1 MIFSVVTKTGSKL
14 FPKHDLTNS
23 LLNKERLS
31 FSAAVLMSLVGLGL
45 SVFSTNQILLASSSA
60 RPILSSKSPYKD
72 VEREIVSYDIFIQM
86 KKIEFQ
92 MRKEKKT
99 DFEPEILIKKKTRI
113 AGGICLLSNEL
124 CIFLSCKNTS
134 R

>member
-31 FSAAVLMSLVGLGL
+31 FSAAVLMSLFGLGL

-60 RPILSSKSPYKD
+60 RPILSSKSP
-72 VEREIVSYDIFIQM
+72 
-86 KKIEFQ
+86 
-92 MRKEKKT
+92 
-99 DFEPEILIKKKTRI
+99 
-113 AGGICLLSNEL
+113 
-124 CIFLSCKNTS
+124 
-134 R
+134 